1 MNKVKIITDS
11 CADITGE
18 ILEKHGIDYAKMNT
32 VLDGK
37 TTPASLTWEYYTPHE
52 LYETIRKGQRITT
65 TQVPV
70 DEFQRVF
77 EKYLSEG
84 YDIVYIGCSLKLSG
98 SVNTARVLAGK
109 LKEKYPDQAIYC
121 IDSTNSSTGEG
132 MLAVFAAELAEKG
145 MSAKEI
151 SDAVTEKKASV
162 RQYVAVQSLDCLRKA
177 GRVKGSAAFFGN
189 LFGVRPIIISD
200 ADGNNVPIKKV
211 KGRLNSLQECVRLL
225 KENAFDDGQPI
236 YLSHADCTEEE
247 VESIKAMIKEAFP
260 KSEIVVGYIGP
271 IVGACVGPDTV
282 ALFTFGK
289 EVTYRV
295 EANA

>member
-11 CADITGE
+11 CADISGE
-18 ILEKHGIDYAKMNT
+18 ILEKYNIDYAKMST

-52 LYETIRKGQRITT
+52 LYEIIRKGQRVTT

-77 EKYLSEG
+77 EKYLGEG

-98 SVNTARVLAGK
+98 SVNTARVVAGK
-109 LKEKYPDQAIYC
+109 LAESFPNQTVFC
-121 IDSTNSSTGEG
+121 IDAKNSSAGEG
-132 MLAVFAAELAEKG
+132 MLAIYAATLAAEGK
-145 MSAKEI
+145 SAKEI
-151 SDAVTEKKASV
+151 ADAVSAKRGNV
-162 RQYVAVQSLDCLRKA
+162 LQYVAVQSLDCLRRA

-200 ADGNNVPIKKV
+200 ADGNNAPIKKV
-211 KGRLNSLQECVRLL
+211 KGRMNSLKECVNLL

-236 YLSHADCTEEE
+236 YLAHADCSTEEIE
-247 VESIKAMIKEAFP
+247 QVKSMIKEAFP
-260 KSEIVVGYIGP
+260 KSEVIVGYIGP
-271 IVGACVGPDTV
+271 IVGASVGPDTV
-282 ALFTFGK
+282 GLFAFGK